1 MIESLIGPISEWLI
15 KKGQD
20 KIKESAEFQNTR
32 LAIRQAVVRELRLNR
47 AFIDEVIKP
56 KEDATGLTLAM
67 AEELD
72 VSAFNKLEDSFIP
85 IELFFDC
92 ERPTLDEQNT
102 DGQFLNWSNQLEN
115 EALWVERIYMRLR
128 ILRARW
134 RCGKAPTNKSVQYVR
149 WLIDTWLKHQANQTK
164 THRPV

>member
-1 MIESLIGPISEWLI
+1 MIESLIAPVSEWLI

-32 LAIRQAVVRELRLNR
+32 LAIRQAVMRELRLNR
-47 AFIDEVIKP
+47 AFIDEVLKL
-56 KEDATGLTLAM
+56 KEDASSLILAM
-67 AEELD
+67 AEELE
-72 VSAFNKLEDSFIP
+72 VGAFNKLEDSFMP

-92 ERPTLDEQNT
+92 ECPALDEENA
-102 DGQFLNWSNQLEN
+102 DGQFLNWSSQLEN

-134 RCGKAPTNKSVQYVR
+134 RCGKAPTKKSVQYVR
-149 WLIDTWLKHQANQTK
+149 WLIDTWLKQQTNQQK
-164 THRPV
+164 ER

>member
-1 MIESLIGPISEWLI
+1 MIESLIAPVSEWLI

-47 AFIDEVIKP
+47 AFIDEVIKL
-56 KEDATGLTLAM
+56 KEDVTGLTLAM
-67 AEELD
+67 AEELE
-72 VSAFNKLEDSFIP
+72 VSAFNKLEDSFMP

-92 ERPTLDEQNT
+92 ERPALDEESS
-102 DGQFLNWSNQLEN
+102 DGQFLNWASQLEN

-134 RCGKAPTNKSVQYVR
+134 RCSKVPKNKSVQYVR
-149 WLIDTWLKHQANQTK
+149 WLIDTWLKQQTNRNR
-164 THRPV
+164 TF